1 MVFADA
7 TLHLVTTTALGIL
20 TVIIFEWIKIDG
32 TCTYIYIYRH
42 HQKLICVV
50 TNEHVSSFLGV

>member
-32 TCTYIYIYRH
+32 TCTYIYIPAPPEANLCRH
-42 HQKLICVV
+42 K
-50 TNEHVSSFLGV
+50 